1 MNAIFA
7 VDAIGG
13 FGINGD
19 MPWPHCSTDL
29 KRFKSLT
36 NGATVVMGSG
46 TWKSNMPTPLPN
58 RRNIVLSRTMPET
71 EGCEVFGGITQL
83 LMNIKQDE
91 PVWVIGG
98 AETLWKLRP
107 QITTVYMTKFK
118 LITRSTVNLAYETF
132 LEDFTLTKT
141 EDFGDHTLD
150 IYQRK

>member
-1 MNAIFA
+1 MKAIFA

-13 FGINGD
+13 FGADGT
-19 MPWPHCSTDL
+19 MPWPHCSADL
-29 KRFKSLT
+29 KRFKALT
-36 NGATVVMGSG
+36 SGATVVMGSG
-46 TWKSNMPTPLPN
+46 TWNSKMPTPLPN
-58 RRNIVLSRTMPET
+58 RRNIVLSKTMADT
-71 EGCEVFGGITQL
+71 EGCEVYSGITQL

-91 PVWVIGG
+91 DVWVIGG

-132 LEDFTLTKT
+132 LDGFTLTKT

-150 IYQRK
+150 IYERK